1 MNIEQHDINYKRI
14 ARVINYI
21 NQHHQQQPT
30 LEELAAYVNLSPYHF
45 QRLFKEWVGLSPKQ
59 FLRFVTLNY
68 AKYLL
73 KEEALTLFDTSHE
86 SGLSS
91 TSRLHDLFIKIEGM
105 TPAEYKNGGLNLKID
120 YSFFESQFGLM
131 LIASTHKGICFMH
144 FITTKAEG
152 LALLKQHFSKA
163 QIAEQ
168 ETDFHRNARAI
179 YTQKWSEIAAIKLH
193 LKGTDFQLKVW
204 ESLLKIP
211 QGELASYRDI
221 ADEIGRPKASRA
233 IGTAIGKNPVAL
245 LIPCHRVIQTSGKLG
260 GYMWGLTRKQALL
273 GWELSKKHE

>member
-1 MNIEQHDINYKRI
+1 MNAEQHDINYKRI

-59 FLRFVTLNY
+59 FLRYVTLNY

-86 SGLSS
+86 SGFSS

-105 TPAEYKNGGLNLKID
+105 TPAEYKNGGQNLKID

-131 LIASTHKGICFMH
+131 LIASTHKGVCFMH
-144 FITTKAEG
+144 FITAKTEG
-152 LALLKQHFSKA
+152 LALLKQHFPKA
-163 QIAEQ
+163 QIVEQ
-168 ETDFHRNARAI
+168 ETGFHCEARAI
-179 YTQKWSEIAAIKLH
+179 YTQQWSEIAAIKLH
-193 LKGTDFQLKVW
+193 LKGTSFQLKVW

-211 QGELASYRDI
+211 QGELATYRDI

-233 IGTAIGKNPVAL
+233 IGTAIGKNPIAL